1 MKNSQY
7 QFYEEILPHQFLHYC
22 SVSNCFLL
30 LNEACHKLFEENVQ
44 NVEVIKARNPKLY
57 DKLVENKFIIDDTI
71 DECGNILVGKEKMVN
86 SDRLY
91 NVVVNTTLDCNLSCW
106 YCYENRIAGSKLSSG
121 VIEAIKKN
129 IYLHYETTKFKTLK
143 LSFFG
148 GEPFLY
154 FDGIKQLLDYSN
166 VFCSERGI
174 ELIAD
179 FTTNSTLITSEQINY
194 LKQFRCHF
202 QITLDGGHSSHNK
215 IKVDKITGMD
225 TYAKTIKT
233 LKEINEKIGKRW
245 VAVRVNFDNRTLRDI
260 EEIIDD
266 IDFLDRR
273 KTYVI
278 LKKVWQ
284 LNYDGKIFKCTT
296 ISKFNDENA
305 LGKLDMISGK
315 IHWNEEKM
323 KSWYSDMQPSY
334 CKTCKWFPACLGIC
348 NRQLLVNKD
357 KICTFDACNLTQKE
371 YLMYLFK
378 YNILKNELY
387 K

>member
-1 MKNSQY
+1 M
-7 QFYEEILPHQFLHYC
+7 
-22 SVSNCFLL
+22 
-30 LNEACHKLFEENVQ
+30 
-44 NVEVIKARNPKLY
+44 
-57 DKLVENKFIIDDTI
+57 
-71 DECGNILVGKEKMVN
+71 
-86 SDRLY
+86 
-91 NVVVNTTLDCNLSCW
+91 
-106 YCYENRIAGSKLSSG
+106 
-121 VIEAIKKN
+121 
-129 IYLHYETTKFKTLK
+129 
-143 LSFFG
+143 
-148 GEPFLY
+148 Y

-166 VFCSERGI
+166 VFCSERSI

-278 LKKVWQ
+278 IKKVWQ
-284 LNYDGKIFKCTT
+284 LKT
-296 ISKFNDENA
+296 
-305 LGKLDMISGK
+305 
-315 IHWNEEKM
+315 EK
-323 KSWYSDMQPSY
+323 
-334 CKTCKWFPACLGIC
+334 
-348 NRQLLVNKD
+348 VN
-357 KICTFDACNLTQKE
+357 TEA
-371 YLMYLFK
+371 
-378 YNILKNELY
+378 LKNAIQTF
-387 K
+387 

>member
-1 MKNSQY
+1 
-7 QFYEEILPHQFLHYC
+7 
-22 SVSNCFLL
+22 
-30 LNEACHKLFEENVQ
+30 
-44 NVEVIKARNPKLY
+44 
-57 DKLVENKFIIDDTI
+57 
-71 DECGNILVGKEKMVN
+71 MVN

-106 YCYENRIAGSKLSSG
+106 YCYEKRIVGSKLSSG

-166 VFCSERGI
+166 VFCSERSI

-278 LKKVWQ
+278 IKKVWQ
-284 LNYDGKIFKCTT
+284 LKTEKVNTEALKNAIQTFLERKFLVDYYFMPKGCVCFAERKNQVLFNYDGKIFKCTT